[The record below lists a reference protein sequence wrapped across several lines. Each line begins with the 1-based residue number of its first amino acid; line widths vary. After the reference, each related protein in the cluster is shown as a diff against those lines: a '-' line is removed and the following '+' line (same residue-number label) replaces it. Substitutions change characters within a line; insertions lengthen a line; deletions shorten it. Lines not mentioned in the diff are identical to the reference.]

1 MRAVEGGG
9 VVIVGYCVRLWPK
22 HSVRLLLLL
31 LVVGAD
37 GYCVPVVIAVPRRL
51 SWVLFDSASLV
62 LLLLAVHVCG
72 LRPPSQFAVAVAVG
86 PLV

>member
-1 MRAVEGGG
+1 M
-9 VVIVGYCVRLWPK
+9 IVGCCVRLWPK

-51 SWVLFDSASLV
+51 SWVLFDSASLL
-62 LLLLAVHVCG
+62 LLLLAVHVRD
-72 LRPPSQFAVAVAVG
+72 LRPPSEFAVAVAVG